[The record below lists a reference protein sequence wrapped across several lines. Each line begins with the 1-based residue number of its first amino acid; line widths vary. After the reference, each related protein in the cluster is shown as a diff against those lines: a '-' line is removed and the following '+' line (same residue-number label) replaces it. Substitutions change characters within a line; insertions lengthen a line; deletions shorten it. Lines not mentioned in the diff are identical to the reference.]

1 MLNCRNIAIFYT
13 YHNWQTSA
21 RRSKTVWDISG
32 SPMSR
37 LSIYVIAVLVV
48 SIAAGVVALA
58 TWDIPAP
65 ATAIEI
71 VLPNDRFPN

>member
-1 MLNCRNIAIFYT
+1 
-13 YHNWQTSA
+13 
-21 RRSKTVWDISG
+21 
-32 SPMSR
+32 MSR
-37 LSIYVIAVLVV
+37 LSKYVIAVLVV

-65 ATAIEI
+65 ATEIKI